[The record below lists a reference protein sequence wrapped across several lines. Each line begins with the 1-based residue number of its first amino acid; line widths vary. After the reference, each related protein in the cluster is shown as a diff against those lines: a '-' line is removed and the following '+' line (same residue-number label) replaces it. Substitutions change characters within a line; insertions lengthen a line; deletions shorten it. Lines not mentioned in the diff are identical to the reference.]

1 MKHGIT
7 FMKISTFYCKICNED
22 LQVKLSTEE
31 LQGFRLVK
39 MWNYSWW
46 CLLQKM
52 KHIVKN

>member
-1 MKHGIT
+1 MLHYNIQILITFKMKHGIT

-39 MWNYSWW
+39 MWNYS
-46 CLLQKM
+46 
-52 KHIVKN
+52 